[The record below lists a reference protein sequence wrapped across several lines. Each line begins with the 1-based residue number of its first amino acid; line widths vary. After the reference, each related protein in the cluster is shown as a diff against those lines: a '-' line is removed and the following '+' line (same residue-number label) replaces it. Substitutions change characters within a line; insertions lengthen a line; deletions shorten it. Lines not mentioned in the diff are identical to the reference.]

1 MCELR
6 APSFYKTNP
15 PLSIYIY
22 AGGFIGGWGWAGSGG
37 RTRLL
42 RYVGGGACAATGC
55 FMRAASGICL
65 VVSFSQP
72 DKAAAPGH
80 APHHL
85 RQQPGETQLLATYS
99 RKRWRGAYGTAAA
112 RNVKFIITELRDR
125 FIGINGVP
133 PKRRSTSA
141 RRVGAYY
148 DARSSEW
155 FG

>member
-1 MCELR
+1 MCSHGVFHARGQRHLPHGIIL
-6 APSFYKTNP
+6 A
-15 PLSIYIY
+15 
-22 AGGFIGGWGWAGSGG
+22 AGQGC
-37 RTRLL
+37 RTR
-42 RYVGGGACAATGC
+42 
-55 FMRAASGICL
+55 
-65 VVSFSQP
+65 
-72 DKAAAPGH
+72 PGH

-125 FIGINGVP
+125 FIGINRVP

>member
-1 MCELR
+1 MQVVL
-6 APSFYKTNP
+6 
-15 PLSIYIY
+15 L
-22 AGGFIGGWGWAGSGG
+22 GGGGG
-37 RTRLL
+37 RGAEGGRASCATW
-42 RYVGGGACAATGC
+42 GGGACAATGC

-65 VVSFSQP
+65 MVSFSQP

>member
-1 MCELR
+1 MAAVR
-6 APSFYKTNP
+6 R
-15 PLSIYIY
+15 YIEKLN
-22 AGGFIGGWGWAGSGG
+22 ATDGAESSSSGG
-37 RTRLL
+37 
-42 RYVGGGACAATGC
+42 
-55 FMRAASGICL
+55 S
-65 VVSFSQP
+65 SS
-72 DKAAAPGH
+72 D
-80 APHHL
+80 L

-133 PKRRSTSA
+133 SKRRSTSA